1 MKRIKQKENVRVSEI
16 QRKWLKEK
24 KRNQRRERNWERRNV
39 LKKTKK
45 PQENKGGERKQCRG
59 YGQTV
64 KDGNKG
70 NFEKITENKK
80 IKKKLKQ

>member
-1 MKRIKQKENVRVSEI
+1 MKRIKQKENVTVLEI

-24 KRNQRRERNWERRNV
+24 KRNQKRERNWERRNV
-39 LKKTKK
+39 LKKTKR
-45 PQENKGGERKQCRG
+45 PQENKGGEGERCRG
-59 YGQTV
+59 YSQTV

-80 IKKKLKQ
+80 IKKELKQ